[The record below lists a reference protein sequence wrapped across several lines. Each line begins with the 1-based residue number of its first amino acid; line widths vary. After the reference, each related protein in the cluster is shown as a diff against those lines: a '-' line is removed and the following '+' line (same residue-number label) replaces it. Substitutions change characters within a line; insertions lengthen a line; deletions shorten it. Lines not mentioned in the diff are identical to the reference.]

1 MTEPRFI
8 HLRLHSAYSLLE
20 GAVPVKKLPDLCA
33 AAGMPAVALTDT
45 GNLFARARILRGRRQ
60 GRRRRSSR
68 SSAASS
74 PSPSPTPAHPGDRPP
89 APRPVVLLAQDEAG
103 FGNLM
108 QLSSLNYLGCGAA
121 EPHVT
126 LAALEAHAAGLICL
140 TGGADGPLG
149 ALLADGHA
157 PRARGAGRAPRRDL
171 PRPALRRG
179 PAPPGR
185 RRAAHAR
192 RGGDRARPRRPRLRP
207 RPAAGRHQR
216 RALPDPRPLRR
227 PRRAALHRRRR
238 LRRPAGAA
246 PPADPRALL
255 QVAGRDG
262 RAVRRPARGGR
273 EHRRD
278 RPPLRLPPEEAQ
290 ADPAALR
297 RRRGRGAAPPG
308 PRRPRR
314 PPRGDPAL
322 APRSRPTA
330 SGSSSSSASSRA
342 WASPA
347 TS

>member
-1 MTEPRFI
+1 MSEPQFI

-20 GAVPVKKLPDLCA
+20 GAVPVKTLPELCA

-45 GNLFARARILRGRRQ
+45 GNLFAALEFSEAAAKAKG
-60 GRRRRSSR
+60 RSSR

-74 PSPSPTPAHPGDRPP
+74 TLAFATPAHPGDRPP
-89 APRPVVLLAQDEAG
+89 APRPMVLLAQDETG

-108 QLSSLNYLGCGAA
+108 RLSSLNYLDCGAA

-149 ALLADGHA
+149 ALIAEGHA
-157 PRARGAGRAPRRDL
+157 ARARALAERLAAHL
-171 PRPALRRG
+171 PRPALRRD
-179 PAPPGR
+179 PAPPAE
-185 RRAAHAR
+185 RRAAHPG

-207 RPAAGRHQR
+207 RPAAGRDQR
-216 RALPDPRPLRR
+216 RALPDPRRCYD
-227 PRRAALHRRRR
+227 AHDALICI
-238 LRRPAGAA
+238 ADGAYVDQQEAA

-278 RPPLRLPPEEAQ
+278 RPPLRLPAEEAQ

-322 APRSRPTA
+322 RARSRPTA

>member
-1 MTEPRFI
+1 
-8 HLRLHSAYSLLE
+8 
-20 GAVPVKKLPDLCA
+20 
-33 AAGMPAVALTDT
+33 MPAVALTDT
-45 GNLFARARILRGRRQ
+45 GNLFAALEFSEAAAKAGDPADHRLPARARL
-60 GRRRRSSR
+60 RRR
-68 SSAASS
+68 
-74 PSPSPTPAHPGDRPP
+74 PPIPATAPP
-89 APRPVVLLAQDEAG
+89 APRPIVLLAQDETG

-108 QLSSLNYLGCGAA
+108 QLSSLNYLDCGAA
-121 EPHVT
+121 AAARHARRARRPRRRPDLPDRRRRRPARRAASATATPPRARALAER
-126 LAALEAHAAGLICL
+126 LAALF
-140 TGGADGPLG
+140 
-149 ALLADGHA
+149 
-157 PRARGAGRAPRRDL
+157 
-171 PRPALRRG
+171 
-179 PAPPGR
+179 PGR
-185 RRAAHAR
+185 LYVEIQRHPRERRAAHPG

-207 RPAAGRHQR
+207 RPAARRHQR
-216 RALPDPRPLRR
+216 RALPRPRDLLRR
-227 PRRAALHRRRR
+227 PRRADLHRRRR

-246 PPADPRALL
+246 PPADARALL

-262 RAVRRPARGGR
+262 RALRRPARGGR

-314 PPRGDPAL
+314 PPRGDPARP
-322 APRSRPTA
+322 PRSRPTA